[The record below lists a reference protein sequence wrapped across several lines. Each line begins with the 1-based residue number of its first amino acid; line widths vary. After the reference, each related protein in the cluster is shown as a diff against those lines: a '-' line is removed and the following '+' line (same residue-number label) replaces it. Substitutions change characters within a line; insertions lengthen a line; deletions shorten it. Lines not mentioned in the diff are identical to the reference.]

1 MQTQINRLISC
12 GFSPHEAYRTYYDFL
27 KEFSLKEF
35 EIFIL
40 SIEKETKTHVDRIQS
55 ESDGK
60 KSR

>member
-40 SIEKETKTHVDRIQS
+40 SIEKETKTHVDRV
-55 ESDGK
+55 
-60 KSR
+60 